1 MKIVAEGV
9 DSHASWQRLL
19 ATGCDMV
26 QGYHISHPL
35 SDEAVT
41 CWLRDGVRE
50 TAHSLLH

>member
-19 ATGCDMV
+19 ATGCDMA

-41 CWLRDGVRE
+41 CWLRDGARE
-50 TAHSLLH
+50 TLHSAIH